1 MLLTHYYVFVSFA
14 VLLTGA
20 WLFIPERRTAVS
32 TATAFLSW
40 GLVALLGGSTE
51 VYRRAGEE
59 VVVNSSTSTA
69 LAVEGPSQLVA
80 APVPDAIR
88 FFFVLWSLLSLLALV
103 LNVLGVYPPDE
114 SVADE
119 QLANQT

>member
-51 VYRRAGEE
+51 V
-59 VVVNSSTSTA
+59 
-69 LAVEGPSQLVA
+69 
-80 APVPDAIR
+80 
-88 FFFVLWSLLSLLALV
+88 
-103 LNVLGVYPPDE
+103 
-114 SVADE
+114 
-119 QLANQT
+119 